1 MKSYSELGSSHKTVV
16 FFLVNVYV
24 ILYFHINL
32 FRSLKMKK
40 LEISFDGRTP
50 YGDDETLSRKV
61 NMEFEI
67 DSEESPERLV
77 VEFNKFLFLLG
88 FGQNVVIEND

>member
-1 MKSYSELGSSHKTVV
+1 
-16 FFLVNVYV
+16 
-24 ILYFHINL
+24 
-32 FRSLKMKK
+32 MKK

-50 YGDDETLSRKV
+50 NCDEYTLSRKV

-88 FGQNVVIEND
+88 FGESVVIENA